1 MNVYKNKRRL
11 TRNVSAKGEM
21 QFLQTSLIVC
31 DSRLGSDN
39 QGTRLVLKV
48 PLQWKRLG
56 VTSRQ

>member
-1 MNVYKNKRRL
+1 MNVYKNKRTL

-21 QFLQTSLIVC
+21 QFLQTSLIVF

-39 QGTRLVLKV
+39 QGTRLVHKV